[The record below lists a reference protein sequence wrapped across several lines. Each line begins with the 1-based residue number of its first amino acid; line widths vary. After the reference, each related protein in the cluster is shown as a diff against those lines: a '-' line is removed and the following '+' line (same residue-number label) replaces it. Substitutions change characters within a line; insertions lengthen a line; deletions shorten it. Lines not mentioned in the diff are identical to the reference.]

1 MEQYSNLSSARKL
14 ELLLQEQEKTTRYL
28 FGENFRLQ
36 QEASRAHDKGY
47 DEGYECGYNEGYQK
61 AENDFQYKL
70 RTSKP
75 QNEILIL
82 KKEKENMLKAI
93 KNLEKEKQILLQK
106 NTKIEKQYQ
115 DLKNKY
121 DELLANNIKNNL
133 NLLEINRTLKND
145 KAKLICEN
153 KKIQKANTGLQQN
166 IRSEQQK
173 VKDIID
179 GKYTN
184 KPFKY
189 LKMLDYNYALS
200 LRKLTNNKSKI
211 KRKGNQRNVVL

>member
-1 MEQYSNLSSARKL
+1 MEQNSNLSLDPRVEQL
-14 ELLLQEQEKTTRYL
+14 LQVQERNIRELLEEKYRLIEEALQVY
-28 FGENFRLQ
+28 
-36 QEASRAHDKGY
+36 DKGY
-47 DEGYECGYNEGYQK
+47 KEGYKCGYNEAYKK

-70 RTSKP
+70 KTSKP

-82 KKEKENMLKAI
+82 KKEKENMFKDI
-93 KNLEKEKQILLQK
+93 DNLEKEKQILLQK

-115 DLKNKY
+115 DLQNKY

-145 KAKLICEN
+145 KTKLICEN
-153 KKIQKANTGLQQN
+153 KKIKKANTGLQQN

-179 GKYTN
+179 GKYTK

-189 LKMLDYNYALS
+189 LKMLNYNYDLS

-211 KRKGNQRNVVL
+211 KRKGNKKNLVL